1 MRAIKLRRVCSSG
14 FFCAGRA
21 HGIFRPRTRTFRH
34 PRTRHTCIMHTQ
46 REVRA
51 KVRTYVVCASAP
63 HIGAIISHRSSAYII
78 YLLRRALSQLSALHA
93 EPASQPAEITFQWFR
108 GFQWFLT
115 ARARARVR
123 RIVGFSILCKLSRGI
138 AKADG
143 PPSTSEGKR
152 EISQAVIR
160 PASIVARVTMWWRTF
175 VIPCRT
181 IKC

>member
-51 KVRTYVVCASAP
+51 KVRTSSVCKRAAYRCHNFTSFLCLHHISAAKSTLAAV
-63 HIGAIISHRSSAYII
+63 GFAC
-78 YLLRRALSQLSALHA
+78 RACLSAGRDHV
-93 EPASQPAEITFQWFR
+93 SMVSRISMVFN
-108 GFQWFLT
+108 G
-115 ARARARVR
+115 ARARVR

>member
-115 ARARARVR
+115 ARARACGVSSAFQSFANYRAELRKPMVHR
-123 RIVGFSILCKLSRGI
+123 ALQRERERFRKL
-138 AKADG
+138 
-143 PPSTSEGKR
+143 
-152 EISQAVIR
+152 
-160 PASIVARVTMWWRTF
+160 
-175 VIPCRT
+175 
-181 IKC
+181 